1 MHDNRLAQIEKRL
14 QDLYEQFDEVE
25 QEETTTQN
33 PRGRAQ
39 CRQQIRD
46 QIKPEIRKYELEYLQ
61 VLQRNA
67 DKFADEDAQAVIDV
81 LAEEVHHIQSSPSSS
96 APEILEIVQRI
107 EAKLN
112 EPGTTA
118 AAKLKGTFS
127 LMPPF
132 VNISYET
139 ELDTE
144 NFFRKYF
151 PTFTAATRRL
161 RGKKP

>member
-1 MHDNRLAQIEKRL
+1 MRENRLAQLEKLL
-14 QDLYEQFDEVE
+14 QALYEQLDEVE
-25 QEETTTQN
+25 QEALTTQN
-33 PRGRAQ
+33 PRGRTQ

-46 QIKPEIRKYELEYLQ
+46 QIKPEIQKYELEYLQ
-61 VLQRNA
+61 VLQQNTNE
-67 DKFADEDAQAVIDV
+67 FADEEAQAVINV
-81 LAEEVHHIQSSPSSS
+81 LAEEVQHIQSLPSSS
-96 APEILEIVQRI
+96 SPEILEIVQRI

-118 AAKLKGTFS
+118 AAKLKGTLS

>member
-1 MHDNRLAQIEKRL
+1 MRENRLAQIEENL
-14 QDLYEQFDEVE
+14 ELLYEQLGAVE
-25 QEETTTQN
+25 QGVLMT
-33 PRGRAQ
+33 PDPMAKAQ
-39 CRQQIRD
+39 GKQRIRKE
-46 QIKPEIRKYELEYLQ
+46 IKPEIQKYELEYLQ
-61 VLQRNA
+61 VLQQNA
-67 DKFADEDAQAVIDV
+67 NEFADEEAQAVIDV
-81 LAEEVHHIQSSPSSS
+81 LAEEVQQIQSLPSSS

-118 AAKLKGTFS
+118 AAKLKGTLS

-132 VNISYET
+132 VNVSYET

-161 RGKKP
+161 RGKKL

>member
-1 MHDNRLAQIEKRL
+1 MHENRLAQIEENL
-14 QDLYEQFDEVE
+14 ELLYEQLGAIE
-25 QEETTTQN
+25 QGSLMT
-33 PRGRAQ
+33 PDPMAKAQ
-39 CRQQIRD
+39 AKQRIRKE
-46 QIKPEIRKYELEYLQ
+46 IKPEIRKYELEYLQ
-61 VLQRNA
+61 VLQQNA
-67 DKFADEDAQAVIDV
+67 SEFADEDAQAVIDV
-81 LAEEVHHIQSSPSSS
+81 LAEEVQQIQSLPSSS
-96 APEILEIVQRI
+96 SPEILEILQRI

-118 AAKLKGTFS
+118 AAKLKGTLS

-132 VNISYET
+132 VNVSYET